1 MSVACICSM
10 LKTLPETT
18 NQNSSE
24 KNLCLGWGC
33 GNMSSSDLHFGCPGC
48 SAVFA
53 ASWINATLRNNA
65 KVQRWNQKFI
75 TCARWEWMKLLH
87 HHGNT
92 CPRIARWPVVSEA
105 EDSEPGG
112 INGTLR
118 MIAEPNGL
126 QKQGHK
132 LGSETESRI
141 TREKGLGTSALW
153 LVAVVRALTTYKCP
167 KENVSTTRLRYLAKL
182 GNLDVTKTLK
192 KQDLRLGRREESYNP
207 DQSVNQK

>member
-1 MSVACICSM
+1 M
-10 LKTLPETT
+10 
-18 NQNSSE
+18 
-24 KNLCLGWGC
+24 
-33 GNMSSSDLHFGCPGC
+33 
-48 SAVFA
+48 
-53 ASWINATLRNNA
+53 
-65 KVQRWNQKFI
+65 
-75 TCARWEWMKLLH
+75 
-87 HHGNT
+87 
-92 CPRIARWPVVSEA
+92 VSEA